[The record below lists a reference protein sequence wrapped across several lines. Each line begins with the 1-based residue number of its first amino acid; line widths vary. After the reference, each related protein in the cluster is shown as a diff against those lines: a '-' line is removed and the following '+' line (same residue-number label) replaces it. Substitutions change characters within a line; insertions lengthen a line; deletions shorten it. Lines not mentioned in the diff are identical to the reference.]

1 MTDDSQ
7 NVPFVHLHNHS
18 EYSVLDGMCRVEDMV
33 SRAVEYGMGSL
44 ALTDHGNM
52 FGAVSFYQTCR
63 RRGVLPII
71 GCEVYLAPGSRF
83 DKDPSRKER
92 QHLILLCAD
101 ETGYRNLIKLT
112 SLAHTE
118 GFYYK
123 PRIDREILEKYSAG
137 LICLSACLSGEIP
150 RLLRNDDYAGALAAA
165 GWYSEVFGRE
175 NFFLELMYHGLD
187 EERKVNHGLL
197 SLARELNLGVV
208 ATNDCHYLDHSDHR
222 AHEVLLCIQTGKTL
236 ADPDHMRFPSDQF
249 YFKSPREMAKT
260 FEELPGALAA
270 TEEIAR
276 RCRLDLE
283 LDPLGGKLPS
293 YPVPEGH
300 GTQSAYLREL
310 VLQNLP
316 ERRPDYGDE
325 YKARLAE
332 ELNIIEAMHFPG
344 FFLIVWDIIHQ
355 ARQMGVE
362 VGPGR
367 GSAAGSLVA
376 YVLGI
381 TDIDPMEYNLL
392 FERFLNP
399 ERVNLPDFDLDFA
412 DDQRE
417 QVIEYVKHKYGE
429 ANVAQL
435 ITFSR
440 LGARAVIRDVGRVLG
455 VPLEAVDRVAKLVPF
470 GPGVTLAGAMET
482 TPELKA
488 IQRDDPLIAEVL
500 GYGRSLEG
508 LVRHAGTHAAGVV
521 LSDHPLDEMVP
532 MYTGNTTQ
540 YDGSSVEKVGL
551 LKIDFLGLKNLS
563 VIRDCLE
570 LVYRRHGKRIRPEDI
585 ASDDPKTYELLKRCD
600 TAGVFQLESEIARDV
615 LRRVAPDNFRELI
628 PVLSLFRPGPL
639 GSGMTETYIKG
650 KHGTTPISYP
660 HPSLEGVLAETF
672 GVMVYQEQVMQVA
685 STLGGFTYGR
695 ADLLRRAMAK
705 KTGELDSFRE
715 EFIRGAAGKGI
726 EAKVARQVFDQIIP
740 FASYGFNKSHSA
752 AYAVV
757 TYRTAWLK
765 ANYRPEFMAALLS
778 HELSDED
785 KIAFYLGQCRHDGLE
800 ILPPDI
806 HQSSTL
812 FTVEESNGG
821 TAIRFGLGAI
831 KNVGL
836 GMVGGIIADRDEN
849 GPFASLKD
857 LALRLGTQQVNKR
870 VLESLVKSGAV
881 DCLPGTRSQKYA
893 AIESILE
900 TAAAEQRDM
909 QMGQESLFGGKTGEM
924 PADPLDSNLEP
935 WNEHE
940 KMRGEKETLG
950 IYLSGHPLTRHRA
963 VIERFAT
970 TDLSRVQRLQGGEQ
984 LRAAGVFTQI
994 TRKLDRNNQRIA
1006 FATLEDEGASVE
1018 VAIFAETYARYR
1030 ELVAKDSVVLV
1041 VGQAQTNRE
1050 EINIRANAIYDLAQ
1064 VQRLLAR
1071 QLHLEILGGALTD
1084 EDLLPVRNL
1093 LAKYP
1098 GELEVYIHLKLTGGG
1113 ATLLAGL
1120 AYQVAPD
1127 EELLKGLEEL
1137 LGEGNAY
1144 FTPAPEMG

>member
-1 MTDDSQ
+1 MQ
-7 NVPFVHLHNHS
+7 
-18 EYSVLDGMCRVEDMV
+18 
-33 SRAVEYGMGSL
+33 
-44 ALTDHGNM
+44 
-52 FGAVSFYQTCR
+52 
-63 RRGVLPII
+63 
-71 GCEVYLAPGSRF
+71 
-83 DKDPSRKER
+83 
-92 QHLILLCAD
+92 
-101 ETGYRNLIKLT
+101 
-112 SLAHTE
+112 
-118 GFYYK
+118 
-123 PRIDREILEKYSAG
+123 
-137 LICLSACLSGEIP
+137 
-150 RLLRNDDYAGALAAA
+150 NDDYAGAMRAA
-165 GWYSEVFGRE
+165 GWYGEIFGRE
-175 NFFLELMYHGLD
+175 GFFLELADHGLD
-187 EERKVNHGLL
+187 DELKVNHGLL
-197 SLARELNLGVV
+197 SLARELNLGIV
-208 ATNDCHYLDHSDHR
+208 ATNDSHYLDHSDHR

-236 ADPDHMRFPSDQF
+236 ADPDRMRFPSDQF
-249 YFKSPREMAKT
+249 YFKSPQEMGKT
-260 FEELPGALAA
+260 FEELPQALAA
-270 TEEIAR
+270 SVEIAR

-283 LDPLGGKLPS
+283 LDPLGGKLPA

-300 GTQSAYLREL
+300 GGESEYLREL
-310 VLQNLP
+310 VRSKLP
-316 ERRPDYGDE
+316 ERRPEYGGNGFNRANRAERATPPANRATPLAKPLVSIEENGDE
-325 YKARLAE
+325 YGARLAE
-332 ELNIIEAMHFPG
+332 ELNIIEAMRFPG

-381 TDIDPMEYNLL
+381 TDIDPIEYGLL

-417 QVIEYVKHKYGE
+417 RVIEYVKRKYGE

-470 GPGVTLAGAMET
+470 GPGVTLAGALET
-482 TPELKA
+482 TPELKL
-488 IQRDDPLIAEVL
+488 IQREDPLIAEVL

-585 ASDDPKTYELLKRCD
+585 ATDDPKTYELLKRCD

-715 EFIRGAAGKGI
+715 EFIRGAVGKGMD
-726 EAKVARQVFDQIIP
+726 AKLAAQVFDQIIP

-785 KIAFYLGQCRHDGLE
+785 RIAFYLGQCRHDGLE
-800 ILPPDI
+800 ILPPDL
-806 HQSSTL
+806 HRSSTH

-836 GMVGGIIADRDEN
+836 GAVGEMIAEREKN

-870 VLESLVKSGAV
+870 VLESLVKSGSV

-893 AIESILE
+893 AVESILE

-909 QMGQESLFGGKTGEM
+909 QMGQESLFGGKTGEK

-950 IYLSGHPLTRHRA
+950 IYLSGHPLTCHRA

-970 TDLSRVQRLQGGEQ
+970 TDLARVQRLQGGES
-984 LRAAGVFTQI
+984 LRVAGVFTQI
-994 TRKLDRNNQRIA
+994 TRKLD
-1006 FATLEDEGASVE
+1006 
-1018 VAIFAETYARYR
+1018 
-1030 ELVAKDSVVLV
+1030 
-1041 VGQAQTNRE
+1041 
-1050 EINIRANAIYDLAQ
+1050 
-1064 VQRLLAR
+1064 
-1071 QLHLEILGGALTD
+1071 
-1084 EDLLPVRNL
+1084 
-1093 LAKYP
+1093 
-1098 GELEVYIHLKLTGGG
+1098 
-1113 ATLLAGL
+1113 
-1120 AYQVAPD
+1120 
-1127 EELLKGLEEL
+1127 
-1137 LGEGNAY
+1137 
-1144 FTPAPEMG
+1144 

>member
-1 MTDDSQ
+1 
-7 NVPFVHLHNHS
+7 
-18 EYSVLDGMCRVEDMV
+18 
-33 SRAVEYGMGSL
+33 
-44 ALTDHGNM
+44 
-52 FGAVSFYQTCR
+52 
-63 RRGVLPII
+63 
-71 GCEVYLAPGSRF
+71 
-83 DKDPSRKER
+83 
-92 QHLILLCAD
+92 
-101 ETGYRNLIKLT
+101 
-112 SLAHTE
+112 
-118 GFYYK
+118 
-123 PRIDREILEKYSAG
+123 
-137 LICLSACLSGEIP
+137 
-150 RLLRNDDYAGALAAA
+150 
-165 GWYSEVFGRE
+165 
-175 NFFLELMYHGLD
+175 
-187 EERKVNHGLL
+187 
-197 SLARELNLGVV
+197 
-208 ATNDCHYLDHSDHR
+208 
-222 AHEVLLCIQTGKTL
+222 
-236 ADPDHMRFPSDQF
+236 
-249 YFKSPREMAKT
+249 
-260 FEELPGALAA
+260 
-270 TEEIAR
+270 
-276 RCRLDLE
+276 
-283 LDPLGGKLPS
+283 
-293 YPVPEGH
+293 
-300 GTQSAYLREL
+300 
-310 VLQNLP
+310 
-316 ERRPDYGDE
+316 
-325 YKARLAE
+325 
-332 ELNIIEAMHFPG
+332 
-344 FFLIVWDIIHQ
+344 
-355 ARQMGVE
+355 
-362 VGPGR
+362 
-367 GSAAGSLVA
+367 VA

-381 TDIDPMEYNLL
+381 TDIDPIEYGLL

-417 QVIEYVKHKYGE
+417 QVIEYVKRKYGE

-470 GPGVTLAGAMET
+470 NPGVTLPGALET
-482 TPELKA
+482 TPELRQA
-488 IQRDDPLIAEVL
+488 QREDPLIAEVL
-500 GYGRSLEG
+500 SYGQSLEG

-532 MYTGNTTQ
+532 MYMGNTTQ
-540 YDGSSVEKVGL
+540 YDGNAVEKVGL

-563 VIRDCLE
+563 VIRDCLD
-570 LVYRRHGKRIRPEDI
+570 LVHRRHGKKIRPEDI
-585 ASDDPKTYELLKRCD
+585 ALDDPKTYELLKRCD

-705 KTGELDSFRE
+705 KTGELDGFRE

-726 EAKVARQVFDQIIP
+726 DARLAGQVFDQIIP

-765 ANYRPEFMAALLS
+765 ANYRSEFMAALLS

-785 KIAFYLGQCRHDGLE
+785 KIAFYLGQCRRDGLE

-806 HQSSTL
+806 LVSSPH
-812 FTVEESNGG
+812 FTVEGTDGG

-836 GMVGGIIADRDEN
+836 GLVEGIIDDRDKN

-857 LALRLGTQQVNKR
+857 LVLRLGTQQVNKR

-881 DCLPGTRSQKYA
+881 DGLPGTRSQKYA
-893 AIESILE
+893 AVESILE
-900 TAAAEQRDM
+900 TASAEQRDM
-909 QMGQESLFGGKTGEM
+909 QMGQESFFGGQTGER
-924 PADPLDSNLEP
+924 PADPLDENLEP

-950 IYLSGHPLTRHRA
+950 LYLSGHPLTRHRA
-963 VIERFAT
+963 VIERFAN
-970 TDLSRVQRLQGGEQ
+970 TDLARVQRLQGGEQ
-984 LRAAGVFTQI
+984 LRVAGVFTQI

-1018 VAIFAETYARYR
+1018 VAIFAETYARHR

-1041 VGQAQTNRE
+1041 VGGAQTSRE
-1050 EINIRANAIYDLAQ
+1050 EINIRANAIYDLAR
-1064 VQRLLAR
+1064 VPRLLAR

-1084 EDLLPVRNL
+1084 EDLLPVRDL

-1098 GELEVYIHLKLTGGG
+1098 GELEVYIHLRLTGGG
-1113 ATLLAGL
+1113 ATLLAGA
-1120 AYQVAPD
+1120 AYMVEP
-1127 EELLKGLEEL
+1127 EENLLKRLEEL
-1137 LGEGNAY
+1137 VGEGNAY
-1144 FTPAPEMG
+1144 FTPAPDMDYTGQGAGQNRP